1 MATTTAMP
9 APESQ
14 PQAAISPVGRIIG
27 VFFSPKATF
36 ADIVRKPSWIA
47 PLAVIV
53 ALSLVG
59 VIALNSHFDWRGYI
73 AQQIEKSPRAA
84 NLSAEQKQQQID
96 GGVKMAPMFAY
107 IFGIPAPIVALLVVA
122 LVLWG
127 AYNLMA
133 GAGVNFAQSFAI
145 VTHAWVP
152 ISVVGSFIFLLV
164 LFIKP
169 VGSFDLD
176 NPVATNLAIL
186 LPEDA
191 AKWLVALCKNID
203 LFEIWKL
210 LLLGM
215 GFAAVN
221 PKKLKGGKSYTIV
234 FGAFALWVFCRVAWG
249 FISA

>member
-1 MATTTAMP
+1 MAATTAMP

-14 PQAAISPVGRIIG
+14 PQGAISPVGRIIG
-27 VFFSPKATF
+27 MFFSPKATF
-36 ADIVRKPSWIA
+36 EDIVRKPSWIA
-47 PLAVIV
+47 PVAVIV

-59 VIALNSHFDWRGYI
+59 VIALNSHFDWRGYM

-84 NLSAEQKQQQID
+84 NLSPEQKQQQID
-96 GGVKMAPMFAY
+96 GGVKMAPIFAY
-107 IFGIPAPIVALLVVA
+107 VFGIPAPIVILLVVA

-133 GAGVNFAQSFAI
+133 GAGVNFQQAFAI

-152 ISVVGSFIFLLV
+152 ITIVGSFILLLV
-164 LFIKP
+164 LFVKP
-169 VGSFDLD
+169 IGSFDLD
-176 NPVATNLAIL
+176 NPVATNLAVL
-186 LPEDA
+186 LPDDA

-221 PKKLKGGKSYTIV
+221 PKKLKGAKSYTIV
-234 FGAFALWVFCRVAWG
+234 FGVFVAYVVCRTAIAFVM
-249 FISA
+249 S

>member
-9 APESQ
+9 APEPQS
-14 PQAAISPVGRIIG
+14 QAAISPVGRIIG
-27 VFFSPKATF
+27 MFFSPGATF

-73 AQQIEKSPRAA
+73 TQQIEKNPRAA
-84 NLSAEQKQQQID
+84 NLSPDQKQQQID

-107 IFGIPAPIVALLVVA
+107 VFGIPAPIVMLLVVA

-152 ISVVGSFIFLLV
+152 ISVMGSLIFLLV

-176 NPVATNLAIL
+176 NPVATNLAVL
-186 LPEDA
+186 LPDDA

-210 LLLGM
+210 ILLGM
-215 GFAAVN
+215 GFAAVS
-221 PKKLKGGKSYTIV
+221 PRKLKGGKSYTIV
-234 FGAFALWVFCRVAWG
+234 FGAFAVWVLCRVAWG
-249 FISA
+249 FISS